1 MLLIFEFLRI
11 HQLLFYSKY
20 IMRQIDLI
28 IKNCTI
34 LTMDNNNSIIDNGY
48 LCVNGNSI
56 IHVGSDDNKLF
67 KAAVTIDANG
77 GIVLPGLIN
86 GHTHTS
92 MTLFRGLADDLPL
105 MEWLNNY
112 IFPVESRM
120 DAEFVYAGAML
131 ACAEMIMSG
140 TTTFCDMYLFEN
152 EVARAAGESG
162 MRCIVGEAL
171 YDFDSPN
178 YGPVKQG
185 LAYAEKLIK
194 TWQPNNLVN
203 VSVDPHSLF
212 TCSPE
217 LLLAANELALAYK
230 VPLVIHVAET
240 LTELQEVK
248 TRYGK
253 GPVRHLESL
262 GLLGPHLVAV
272 HCVHLDESE
281 IKLLAEHQV
290 SVIHN
295 PESNMKLA
303 SGVSPVPELI
313 AEGVTVGI
321 GTDGC
326 ASNNN
331 LDMFSEMDMTAKL
344 HKLNTMDPTT
354 LKAMTVLR
362 MATIEGARALGIDKI
377 TGSLEPGK
385 RADIIVVDTR
395 KPHLTP
401 MYNPCSNLVYSAT
414 GSDVIHT
421 IIDGRVVMNDH
432 ALVTLDLE
440 TIMARAKEM
449 AKRVRSWL

>member
-1 MLLIFEFLRI
+1 M
-11 HQLLFYSKY
+11 Q
-20 IMRQIDLI
+20 QPDLI
-28 IKNCTI
+28 IKNGMI
-34 LTMDNNNSIIDNGY
+34 LTMDNNNSIIENGY

-56 IHVGSDDNKLF
+56 TQVGSDDNNFF
-67 KAAVTIDANG
+67 KAAVTVDAKG
-77 GIVLPGLIN
+77 GIILPGLIN
-86 GHTHTS
+86 GHTHAS

-105 MEWLNNY
+105 MEWLNDY

-120 DAEFVYAGAML
+120 DADFVYAGAML

-152 EVARAAGESG
+152 EVARAAVESG
-162 MRCIVGEAL
+162 MRCVVGEAL

-185 LAYAEKLIK
+185 LVYAEKLIK
-194 TWQPNNLVN
+194 TWQSNPLVN
-203 VSVDPHSLF
+203 ISVDPHSLF

-217 LLLAANELALAYK
+217 LLLAANELALTYQ

-248 TRYGK
+248 RRYGR
-253 GPVRHLESL
+253 GPVRHLEKL

-272 HCVHLDESE
+272 HCVHLNESD
-281 IKLLAEHQV
+281 IKLLAEHKV

-303 SGVSPVPELI
+303 SGVSPAPELM

-331 LDMFSEMDMTAKL
+331 LDMFSEIDMTAKL
-344 HKLNTMDPTT
+344 HKLNAMDPT
-354 LKAMTVLR
+354 AMSALTVLR
-362 MATIEGARALGIDKI
+362 MATVEGARALGIDKI

-385 RADIIVVDTR
+385 KADIIVVDTH
-395 KPHLTP
+395 KPHLAP

-421 IIDGRVVMNDH
+421 IIDGRVIMNDRE
-432 ALVTLDLE
+432 LVTLDPDA
-440 TIMARAKEM
+440 TIAHAKEM
-449 AKRVRSWL
+449 AKRVSSWLFKKRADA